1 LSTYLGQYLHS
12 IDDKGR
18 VPLPAKFRNG
28 DEATEF
34 VLVRG
39 SGSCLYLFTRDAWTV
54 REGRLR
60 HLRHGGNPDGR
71 RNALAITAHAAEVAL
86 DRHGRLSLPQP
97 LMQVA
102 GLERDALFVGA
113 GELVEIW
120 NPDRFATFVRLDELD
135 YDGVADSVL

>member
-12 IDDKGR
+12 IDEKGR

-28 DEATEF
+28 DEGPDF

-39 SGSCLYLFTRDAWTV
+39 PGPCLFLLPREAWTE
-54 REGRLR
+54 REDRIRRLR
-60 HLRHGGNPDGR
+60 SGGNPDGR
-71 RNALAITAHAAEVAL
+71 RQALAITAHASDVAL

-97 LMQVA
+97 LMDVA

-113 GELVEIW
+113 GEIIEIW
-120 NPDRFATFVRLDELD
+120 NPGRFAAFVRLDELD
-135 YDGVADSVL
+135 YDRVAGAIL